1 MSYFHTSGSHAS
13 ARMVAVVAFL
23 LIPITGSLHAQGV
36 SEAQKDALR
45 SSCRSD
51 FMANCSGVQPGGT
64 EALQC
69 LESHMAKL
77 SAPCQGAV
85 KSVMPKSAPATPA
98 VTKQPASPPPAAA
111 TSPAPAPS
119 APAPSQT
126 TEAAP
131 APTQE
136 QAEAVRVTCRR
147 DYRRLCRGVPQG
159 PEALACLQRNTAR
172 LTPNCRT
179 SVAAIGNPQVTPPP
193 PGQHAPLVT
202 RRMAM
207 QLPIRLR
214 AAIVA
219 ACEPDRRTVC
229 GRARLGEGRVIV
241 CLAEN
246 ISTVS
251 ANCREA
257 LVGAFP

>member
-1 MSYFHTSGSHAS
+1 MSFFHTSGSHS
-13 ARMVAVVAFL
+13 TARMVAIAALWLF
-23 LIPITGSLHAQGV
+23 PTAGSLQAQGG

-51 FMANCSGVQPGGT
+51 FMANCSGVQPGGA
-64 EALQC
+64 EAVQC

-77 SAPCQGAV
+77 SAPCQSAV
-85 KSVMPKSAPATPA
+85 KAVMPKSAPAAPA
-98 VTKQPASPPPAAA
+98 ATKQPASPPPAAA
-111 TSPAPAPS
+111 TPPAPAPS
-119 APAPSQT
+119 APAPSQA

-131 APTQE
+131 APTPQ
-136 QAEAVRVTCRR
+136 QVEAVRVTCRR

-159 PEALACLQRNTAR
+159 AEALACLQRNAAR

-193 PGQHAPLVT
+193 AEPLPLVS
-202 RRMAM
+202 RRRAA
-207 QLPIRLR
+207 QLPLRLR

-219 ACEPDRRTVC
+219 ACEPDRQAFC
-229 GRARLGEGRVIV
+229 ARARLGRGRLIA

>member
-1 MSYFHTSGSHAS
+1 MLFFHNSGAS
-13 ARMVAVVAFL
+13 ATTRMVAIAAIL
-23 LIPITGSLHAQGV
+23 LIPVAGPLQAQGV

-51 FMANCSGVQPGGT
+51 FMANCSGVQPGGA

-77 SAPCQGAV
+77 SAPCQSAV

-98 VTKQPASPPPAAA
+98 ATKQPASPPPAAA

-119 APAPSQT
+119 APAPSQA

-136 QAEAVRVTCRR
+136 QVEAVRVTCRR
-147 DYRRLCRGVPQG
+147 DYRRHCRGVPQG
-159 PEALACLQRNTAR
+159 PEALACLQRNAAG

-179 SVAAIGNPQVTPPP
+179 SVAAIGNPQVTPPTEP
-193 PGQHAPLVT
+193 LPLVS
-202 RRMAM
+202 RRRAA
-207 QLPIRLR
+207 QLPLRLR

-219 ACEPDRRTVC
+219 ACEPDRQAFC
-229 GRARLGEGRVIV
+229 GRARLGRGRLIA